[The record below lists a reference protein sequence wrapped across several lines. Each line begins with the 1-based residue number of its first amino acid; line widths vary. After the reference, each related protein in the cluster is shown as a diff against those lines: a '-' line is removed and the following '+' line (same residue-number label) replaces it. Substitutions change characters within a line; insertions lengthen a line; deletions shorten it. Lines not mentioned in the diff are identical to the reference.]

1 MGKLAE
7 TKKQKSLRKT
17 KISLK
22 LLLLLLKKIREYIK
36 EKNKNKD
43 KDKTDEY
50 PTIYISKK
58 YPKMSILEL
67 YRIIKNHIKEY
78 FPNIYNRIKSKRKEF
93 LTKSP
98 IFLYNDS
105 NQVESLN
112 DNKNG
117 DDWFFIN
124 IYKGRELT
132 EEIIDINERNCSHI
146 KNLFE
151 SYKFEPN
158 ILKKYDK
165 CFIQIVDC
173 RKNGLDSHIN
183 NKKDN
188 LSTESSILS
197 SSNKNNKI
205 NKIHFVTH
213 FLNNKRKAYNLF
225 KINHL

>member
-1 MGKLAE
+1 MGKWAE
-7 TKKQKSLRKT
+7 SKKQKSLRKT

-67 YRIIKNHIKEY
+67 YRIIKNHLKEH

-112 DNKNG
+112 DNKNS
-117 DDWFFIN
+117 DDWFFRN

-151 SYKFEPN
+151 SYKFEPY
-158 ILKKYDK
+158 ILEKYDN
-165 CFIQIVDC
+165 CLIQIIDC
-173 RKNGLDSHIN
+173 RKDKLDFPRN

-188 LSTESSILS
+188 ISIQSSLSS

-205 NKIHFVTH
+205 TKIHFVTH
-213 FLNNKRKAYNLF
+213 FPNNIGKAYNLF
-225 KINHL
+225 KTNHL